1 MLPNFLKAVL
11 LSLSI
16 TAAVA
21 VAADR
26 ADEYLPFTRLTD
38 NYEVSNRKQNYDEFK
53 FPTSISKNV
62 RVEGD
67 KTIIE
72 YGYKRNEVNASRLQF
87 QRYFEA
93 LVKKAGGE
101 IVHSGQTDEYRYAIS
116 FKFPRN
122 GKLAWG
128 LVSTT
133 NDNEI
138 YHYRQV
144 FVETGETWGNATPA
158 PSTAI
163 VAPTP
168 AAAPAPTPAPTPTPK
183 AEPAPPPKAAAVI
196 PASEPEL
203 PWNGGD
209 WKEVN
214 RGGCDAPDV
223 RRSKVAVPDSD
234 FCDAKMNGKV
244 VICNAD
250 LGGCFYKNVT
260 PKQCKEGRLQGR
272 MYVCV
277 GK

>member
-1 MLPNFLKAVL
+1 MLPKLLNAVIV
-11 LSLSI
+11 SLSV
-16 TAAVA
+16 AASA
-21 VAADR
+21 ALAADR

-38 NYEVSNRKQNYDEFK
+38 NYEVGHRKQNYDEYK
-53 FPTSISKNV
+53 FPTSISKNI

-72 YGYKRNEVNASRLQF
+72 YSYKRSEVNASRLQF

-93 LVKKAGGE
+93 LVKKSGGE
-101 IVHSGQTDEYRYAIS
+101 IVHSGQTDEYRYAVS

-144 FVETGETWGNATPA
+144 FVETNEPWGNATSV
-158 PSTAI
+158 PSSP
-163 VAPTP
+163 VAPLT
-168 AAAPAPTPAPTPTPK
+168 AAVVPAPAPAPK
-183 AEPAPPPKAAAVI
+183 AEPITPSKAATVVTVTEA
-196 PASEPEL
+196 EP

-214 RGGCDAPDV
+214 RGGCDVPDV